1 MLKLNVNLQ
10 DRSYPIYINTDY
22 AQIDK
27 CIHSARLTGK
37 LVLITDTN
45 VDRYQAQE
53 CEKAFFEAGYEISK
67 FAIPAGEENKNLE
80 TVRDIYKY
88 LLSLKLDRSATL
100 IALGGGVVGDI
111 TGFAAAT
118 FLRGINFVQIPTTL
132 LAQSDSSVGGKV
144 GVDFEGSKNIVGA
157 FYQPKF
163 VYINVNSLK
172 TLPERELR
180 SGLAE
185 VVKHG
190 IIMDDEFYEYIDY
203 NVHKIFNYDESV
215 LQYIAKKNCSIKASV
230 VEKDEKEGDLRAIL
244 NFGHTIGHAIE
255 TVMDFSLLHGECV
268 SLGIIGAMRMSQ
280 YLEMIDEHTVNRVK
294 GTLEKIGLPTRLEG
308 IDVDSVYRQMFYDK
322 KIKGNKLTFVL
333 PRKKIGEV
341 IQCTI
346 DDEDLIKRVIA
357 SLGEEE

>member
-1 MLKLNVNLQ
+1 MIKVNVDLQ
-10 DRSYPIYINTDY
+10 ERSYPIYINTDY
-22 AQIDK
+22 SQIGK
-27 CIHSARLTGK
+27 CIHSAKLTGK
-37 LVLITDTN
+37 MVLITDTN
-45 VDRYQAQE
+45 VDKYQADE
-53 CEKAFFEAGYEISK
+53 CVKAFVEAGCEVNK
-67 FAIPAGEENKNLE
+67 FVIPAGEENKNLD
-80 TVRDIYKY
+80 TMRDIYKF
-88 LLSLKLDRSATL
+88 LLGLKLDRSATL

-163 VYINVNSLK
+163 VYINVSTLK

-180 SGLAE
+180 AGLAE

-190 IIMDDEFYEYIDY
+190 IILDEEFYEYVDY
-203 NVHKIFNYDESV
+203 NVLKIFNYDEAV

-230 VEKDEKEGDLRAIL
+230 VEKDEKEGGLRAIL

-255 TVMDFSLLHGECV
+255 TVMDFKLLHGECV
-268 SLGIIGAMRMSQ
+268 SLGMVAAMRMAL
-280 YLEMIDEHTVNRVK
+280 YLEMIDQHSVDRVK
-294 GTLEKIGLPTRLEG
+294 GTLDKIGLPTKLEG
-308 IDVDSVYRQMFYDK
+308 IDVDSVYNQMFYDK
-322 KIKGNKLTFVL
+322 KIKGSKLTFVL

-357 SLGEEE
+357 SLGE

>member
-1 MLKLNVNLQ
+1 MIKISVNLQ

-22 AQIDK
+22 AQIGR
-27 CIHSARLTGK
+27 CVQSARLTGRI
-37 LVLITDTN
+37 VLITDTN
-45 VDRYQAQE
+45 VDKCQSEE
-53 CEKAFFEAGYEISK
+53 CIKAFLDEGYEVSK
-67 FAIPAGEENKNLE
+67 FVIPAGEENKNLE
-80 TVRDIYKY
+80 TTRDIYKH
-88 LLSLKLDRSATL
+88 LLGLKLDRNATL

-144 GVDFEGSKNIVGA
+144 GVDFEGSKNIIGS

-163 VYINVNSLK
+163 VYINVNTLK
-172 TLPERELR
+172 TLPDRELR
-180 SGLAE
+180 AGLAE

-190 IIMDDEFYEYIDY
+190 IILDDEFYEYIDY
-203 NVHKIFNYDESV
+203 NVHKIFNRDEAV

-255 TVMDFSLLHGECV
+255 TVMDFALLHGECV
-268 SLGIIGAMRMSQ
+268 SLGMVGAMRMAQ
-280 YLEMIDEHTVNRVK
+280 YLEMIDESLVNRVK
-294 GTLEKIGLPTRLEG
+294 GTLDKIGLPTKLEG
-308 IDVDSVYRQMFYDK
+308 IDVDKVYNQMFYDK
-322 KIKGNKLTFVL
+322 KIKGRKLIFIL

-357 SLGEEE
+357 SLGE